1 MRTRLIPHAEWF
13 PFFEAFTRQ
22 HAGSRATVWLL
33 GPRIGAQVEARDL
46 PLEGIVADPLATSI
60 SIHLGGMP
68 GRNVD
73 HPIASPISVWLEM
86 TAEGADAALGINS
99 ADGTMTVLE
108 FRSPVTSVLPR
119 KAPSS
124 DIVPLRVD

>member
-13 PFFEAFTRQ
+13 PFFETFTRQ
-22 HAGSRATVWLL
+22 HAGSPATVWLL

-60 SIHLGGMP
+60 SIHLGGML
-68 GRNVD
+68 GKNVD
-73 HPIASPISVWLEM
+73 HPVASPTSVWLEM

-99 ADGTMTVLE
+99 ADGTMTILE
-108 FRSPVTSVLPR
+108 FRSPGTPVLARPV
-119 KAPSS
+119 PSS
-124 DIVPLRVD
+124 DPVPLRVS